1 MKGPP
6 SVGGAASDAEVG
18 VDWGA
23 RPINFRVQFLDASG
37 DVITPLEARVYSHLG
52 VGLR

>member
-6 SVGGAASDAEVG
+6 SAGGGLAGVG

-23 RPINFRVQFLDASG
+23 RPIKFRVQFLDASG
-37 DVITPLEARVYSHLG
+37 DAIIAE
-52 VGLR
+52 